1 MILWVRKFI
10 SSITVS
16 QFTDVI
22 RPRESID
29 TKDKFVLYGIKA
41 IREIAFELAREAR
54 DAVGVIRV
62 ITIGGNDEI

>member
-1 MILWVRKFI
+1 
-10 SSITVS
+10 
-16 QFTDVI
+16 
-22 RPRESID
+22 
-29 TKDKFVLYGIKA
+29 VLYGIKA